1 MQDMLNETEELDP
14 ARGKKGRGGNNV
26 A

>member
-1 MQDMLNETEELDP
+1 MNTKDANEE
-14 ARGKKGRGGNNV
+14 GKINKGRGGNNV